1 MLKKIEQFTYST
13 PYLLLASLA
22 AVVFWTLHLENIGIP
37 IILGLMFLQF
47 VLFRDA
53 TPSAPLLFAGL
64 FMYSQTPES
73 FNDIP
78 LFLYLTPVTIIVGMI
93 VHIIRFKTHFW
104 HGKMVWGILIMVLAM
119 FLSMINAEELSV
131 NYFFYAVVGLM
142 YALIYLFYRNSIESD
157 HIAYLLKTMVLMG
170 IVVSVEVL
178 IFYLRVDDVALALQT
193 KAIKLGWGI
202 SNYIA
207 TYLVMFIPTTI
218 YFAKQAKHNIFW
230 IALSLFEIIMLLFT
244 ASRGGILAF
253 AVISLP
259 LLIYLLKSKQWK
271 RTLLN
276 FVLSVGAITFIVLL
290 KLDLFTALFFRFRNL
305 MLDDS
310 GRFEIYREAIAV
322 FAEYPLFGGGLFA
335 RIDGNEVYHMYHNT
349 FLHTLATLGLVGLV
363 GLLWQ
368 LWVQITVVFRQM
380 KQTTF
385 ILGISLLGAH
395 IHGMVDNIYFMPQ
408 FMILMLIL
416 VSIVEKSN
424 LLLDETLKQGA
435 QAPSERKE

>member
-104 HGKMVWGILIMVLAM
+104 HGKMLWGILIMVLAM

-131 NYFFYAVVGLM
+131 NYFFYAVVGLL

-157 HIAYLLKTMVLMG
+157 HIAYLLKAMVLMG
-170 IVVSVEVL
+170 IVVSVEVM

-408 FMILMLIL
+408 FMVLMLII

-424 LLLDETLKQGA
+424 LLLDASLKQGEVP
-435 QAPSERKE
+435 QNLGKE

>member
-13 PYLLLASLA
+13 PYLILASLA
-22 AVVFWTLHLENIGIP
+22 AVVFWTLHLERIGIP

-53 TPSAPLLFAGL
+53 TSSAPLLFAGL

-78 LFLYLTPVTIIVGMI
+78 FFLYMTPVTIIVGMI

-104 HGKMVWGILIMVLAM
+104 HGKMLWGILIMVLAM

-131 NYFFYAVVGLM
+131 NYFFYAVVGLL
-142 YALIYLFYRNSIESD
+142 YALIYLFYRNSIEND
-157 HIAYLLKTMVLMG
+157 RIPYLLKTMVLMG
-170 IVVSVEVL
+170 IVVSVEVM
-178 IFYLRVDDVALALQT
+178 IFYLRVDDIAFALQT

-253 AVISLP
+253 AVISVP
-259 LLIYLLKSKQWK
+259 LLIYLLKSKHWK

-276 FVLSVGAITFIVLL
+276 FVLSVGAITLIVLL

-435 QAPSERKE
+435 